1 MHKKRWIRKL
11 DTLGRV
17 VIPMDIRRELGIVKQ
32 DAFSLAST
40 EQGIILHQI
49 DKEKCRLCGS
59 NDSLKPYRDS
69 LVCIPCMHELKS
81 L

>member
-1 MHKKRWIRKL
+1 MHTSRWIRKV

-32 DAFSLAST
+32 DAFSLSST

-49 DKEKCRLCGS
+49 DKEQCGLCGS
-59 NDSLKPYRDS
+59 KDSLVPYRDS
-69 LVCIPCMHELKS
+69 FVCIACRHELKS